1 MLSTLQDDYE
11 QRLKC
16 DKFPPMSSDQDFKTK
31 FNTGAE
37 VLQKLLE
44 EKAGPVS
51 DQYLRWKLWLSWKEV
66 VGPTVA
72 QNAEPISYHQGTLW
86 LWVRNSVWM
95 QQMSFMTEPIKNSV
109 NQKFRKDF
117 VREIRLT
124 LDRKQTPQA
133 DDEGFKK
140 NLKKFIK

>member
-1 MLSTLQDDYE
+1 
-11 QRLKC
+11 
-16 DKFPPMSSDQDFKTK
+16 MSSDQDFKSK

-51 DQYLRWKLWLSWKEV
+51 DQYLRWKLWLSWKDV

-72 QNAEPISYHQGTLW
+72 QNAEPISYHRGTLW

-117 VREIRLT
+117 VSEIRLT
-124 LDRKQTPQA
+124 LDRKQTPQS
-133 DDEGFKK
+133 DDENFKK
-140 NLKKFIK
+140 NLKKFIKE